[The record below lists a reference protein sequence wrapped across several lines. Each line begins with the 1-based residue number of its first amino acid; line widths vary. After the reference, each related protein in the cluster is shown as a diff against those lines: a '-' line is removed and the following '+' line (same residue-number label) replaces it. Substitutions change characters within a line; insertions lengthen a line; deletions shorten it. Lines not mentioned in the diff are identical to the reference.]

1 MREIC
6 KTAVLDHVQKV
17 NSTAAVMVD
26 QTLLADEE
34 IRQMR
39 ALGVELETPKS
50 YDYSEESQKLIQLF
64 QKKKL
69 KKEDG
74 PIPTVLETEKDV

>member
-39 ALGVELETPKS
+39 ALGVELETPK
-50 YDYSEESQKLIQLF
+50 
-64 QKKKL
+64 
-69 KKEDG
+69 
-74 PIPTVLETEKDV
+74 